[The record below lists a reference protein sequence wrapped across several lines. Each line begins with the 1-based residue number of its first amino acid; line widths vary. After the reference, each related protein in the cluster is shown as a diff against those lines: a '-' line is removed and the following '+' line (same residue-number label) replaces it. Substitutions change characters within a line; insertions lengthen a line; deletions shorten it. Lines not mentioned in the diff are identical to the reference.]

1 MSKAAMMRAA
11 RTEMKPRPATTA
23 RIIVQT
29 SLRNASMR

>member
-11 RTEMKPRPATTA
+11 KTEMKPRLATTA
-23 RIIVQT
+23 RIIAQI